1 MLLELK
7 IIKNTAKKRK
17 RQTNTEKVY
26 INKYIYIHTQRKHFI
41 NNKKKFKILQKQ
53 THFQNDL
60 TQNLSKLHK
69 TIKFKNK

>member
-26 INKYIYIHTQRKHFI
+26 INKYIYTYT
-41 NNKKKFKILQKQ
+41 KK
-53 THFQNDL
+53 T
-60 TQNLSKLHK
+60 LH
-69 TIKFKNK
+69 